1 MVSFNN
7 KNNFDLY
14 LKRLFFLGMGSQGIC
29 YLDKKNKVVYK
40 IFHGYFDDEDEGYT
54 ADDILK
60 FSGIRNN
67 TFIWPSDVVYANG
80 RIIGYTMP
88 YVSSVNLCDTDLLST
103 NLNLLEKAIDK
114 SYCDIEM
121 LTKNNVC
128 LYDVMYNILYS
139 NGKINVIDSMEYN
152 FGNASL
158 KENMAAFD
166 AEIRYFLV
174 DNYFDEFVNND
185 ILLREMYHDKKN
197 VTSLEF
203 LRMFRNKLSEYIGT
217 DIDKLEKAKKL
228 VMKLDD
234 PYYIRQ

>member
-29 YLDKKNKVVYK
+29 YLDKKNKIVYK

-67 TFIWPSDVVYANG
+67 TFIWPNDVVYANG

-88 YVSSVNLCDTDLLST
+88 YVSSVNLCNTDLLST

-114 SYCDIEM
+114 SYCDIEI

-128 LYDVMYNILYS
+128 LYDVVYNILYS

-234 PYYIRQ
+234 PYYIR

>member
-14 LKRLFFLGMGSQGIC
+14 LKRLFFLGMGSQGMC
-29 YLDKKNKVVYK
+29 YLDKKNIIVYK

-54 ADDILK
+54 VDDILK

-67 TFIWPSDVVYANG
+67 TFIWPSDVVCVND

-88 YVSSVNLCDTDLLST
+88 YVASENLCDTDLLST

-114 SYCDIEM
+114 SYCDIEI

-139 NGKINVIDSMEYN
+139 NGKINVIDTMEYSY
-152 FGNASL
+152 GNTSL
-158 KENMAAFD
+158 KKNIAVFD

-203 LRMFRNKLSEYIGT
+203 LRMFRSKLSEYIGT
-217 DIDKLEKAKKL
+217 DVDKLEKAKKL

-234 PYYIRQ
+234 PYYIR

>member
-114 SYCDIEM
+114 SYCDIEI

-174 DNYFDEFVNND
+174 DNYFDEFVNTD

-234 PYYIRQ
+234 PYYIR

>member
-114 SYCDIEM
+114 SYCDIEI

-139 NGKINVIDSMEYN
+139 NDKINVIDSMEYN

-234 PYYIRQ
+234 PYYIR

>member
-14 LKRLFFLGMGSQGIC
+14 LKRLFFLGMGSQGMC
-29 YLDKKNKVVYK
+29 YLDKKNKIVYK

-54 ADDILK
+54 VDDILK

-88 YVSSVNLCDTDLLST
+88 YVSSVNLCNTDLLST

-114 SYCDIEM
+114 SYCDIEI

-234 PYYIRQ
+234 PYYIR

>member
-1 MVSFNN
+1 MVNFNN

-114 SYCDIEM
+114 SYCDIEI
-121 LTKNNVC
+121 LTKKNVC

-234 PYYIRQ
+234 PYYIR

>member
-29 YLDKKNKVVYK
+29 YLDKKNKIVYK

-54 ADDILK
+54 ADEILK

-88 YVSSVNLCDTDLLST
+88 YVSSVNLCNTDLLST

-114 SYCDIEM
+114 SYCDIEI

-185 ILLREMYHDKKN
+185 ILLREMYHDKQN

-234 PYYIRQ
+234 PYYIR

>member
-1 MVSFNN
+1 M
-7 KNNFDLY
+7 
-14 LKRLFFLGMGSQGIC
+14 C
-29 YLDKKNKVVYK
+29 YLDKKNKIVYK

-67 TFIWPSDVVYANG
+67 TFIWPSEVVYANG

-88 YVSSVNLCDTDLLST
+88 YVSSVNLCNTDLLST

-114 SYCDIEM
+114 SYCDIEI

-234 PYYIRQ
+234 PYYIR

>member
-114 SYCDIEM
+114 SYCDIEI

-166 AEIRYFLV
+166 AEIKYFLV

-234 PYYIRQ
+234 PYYIR

>member
-29 YLDKKNKVVYK
+29 YLDKKNKIVYK

-114 SYCDIEM
+114 SYCDIEI

-152 FGNASL
+152 FGNATL

-185 ILLREMYHDKKN
+185 ILLREMSHDKKN

-234 PYYIRQ
+234 PYYIR

>member
-29 YLDKKNKVVYK
+29 YLDKKNKIVYK

-67 TFIWPSDVVYANG
+67 TFIWHSDVVYANG

-114 SYCDIEM
+114 SYCDIEI

-152 FGNASL
+152 FGNATL

-234 PYYIRQ
+234 PYYIR

>member
-29 YLDKKNKVVYK
+29 YLDKKNKIVYK

-67 TFIWPSDVVYANG
+67 TFIWPNDVVYANG

-88 YVSSVNLCDTDLLST
+88 YVSSVNLCNTDLLST

-114 SYCDIEM
+114 SYCDIEI

-158 KENMAAFD
+158 KENMVAFD

-234 PYYIRQ
+234 PYYIR

>member
-29 YLDKKNKVVYK
+29 YLDKKNKIVYK

-54 ADDILK
+54 ADDIFK

-88 YVSSVNLCDTDLLST
+88 YVSSVNLCNTDLLST

-114 SYCDIEM
+114 SYCDIEI

-234 PYYIRQ
+234 PYYIR

>member
-29 YLDKKNKVVYK
+29 YLDKKNKIVYK

-54 ADDILK
+54 VDDILK

-114 SYCDIEM
+114 SYCDIEI

-234 PYYIRQ
+234 PYYIR

>member
-14 LKRLFFLGMGSQGIC
+14 LKRLFFLGMGSQGMC
-29 YLDKKNKVVYK
+29 YLDKKNKIVYK

-54 ADDILK
+54 VDDILK

-67 TFIWPSDVVYANG
+67 TFIWPNDVVYANG

-88 YVSSVNLCDTDLLST
+88 YVSSVNLCNTDLLST

-114 SYCDIEM
+114 SYCDIEI

-234 PYYIRQ
+234 PYYIR

>member
-1 MVSFNN
+1 MVSFNS

-29 YLDKKNKVVYK
+29 YLDKKNKIVYK

-88 YVSSVNLCDTDLLST
+88 YVSSVNLCNTDLLST

-114 SYCDIEM
+114 SYCDIEI

-234 PYYIRQ
+234 PYYIR

>member
-29 YLDKKNKVVYK
+29 YLDKKNKIVYK

-114 SYCDIEM
+114 SYCDIEI

-166 AEIRYFLV
+166 AEIKYFLV

-185 ILLREMYHDKKN
+185 ILLIEMYHDKKN

-234 PYYIRQ
+234 PYYIR

>member
-1 MVSFNN
+1 M
-7 KNNFDLY
+7 
-14 LKRLFFLGMGSQGIC
+14 C
-29 YLDKKNKVVYK
+29 YLDKKNKIVYK

-88 YVSSVNLCDTDLLST
+88 YVSSVNLCNTDLLST

-114 SYCDIEM
+114 SYCDIEI

-234 PYYIRQ
+234 PYYIR

>member
-80 RIIGYTMP
+80 RIIGYIMP

-114 SYCDIEM
+114 SYCDIEI

-234 PYYIRQ
+234 PYYIR

>member
-7 KNNFDLY
+7 KNNFDLC

-29 YLDKKNKVVYK
+29 YLDKKNKIVYK

-114 SYCDIEM
+114 SYCDIEI

-166 AEIRYFLV
+166 AEIKYFLV

-234 PYYIRQ
+234 PYYIR

>member
-29 YLDKKNKVVYK
+29 YLDKKNKIVYK

-67 TFIWPSDVVYANG
+67 TFIWPSDVIYANG

-88 YVSSVNLCDTDLLST
+88 YVSSVNLCNTDLLST

-114 SYCDIEM
+114 SYCDIEI

-234 PYYIRQ
+234 PYYIR

>member
-14 LKRLFFLGMGSQGIC
+14 LKRLFFLGMGSQGMC
-29 YLDKKNKVVYK
+29 YLDKKNKIVYK

-67 TFIWPSDVVYANG
+67 TFIWPNDVVYANG

-88 YVSSVNLCDTDLLST
+88 YVSSVNLCNTDLLST

-114 SYCDIEM
+114 SYCDIEI

-234 PYYIRQ
+234 PYYIR

>member
-29 YLDKKNKVVYK
+29 YLDKKNKIVYK

-54 ADDILK
+54 VDDILK

-88 YVSSVNLCDTDLLST
+88 YVSSVNLCNTDLLST

-114 SYCDIEM
+114 SYCDIEI

-234 PYYIRQ
+234 PYYIR

>member
-29 YLDKKNKVVYK
+29 YLDKKNKIVYK

-88 YVSSVNLCDTDLLST
+88 YVSSANLCDTDLLST

-114 SYCDIEM
+114 SYCDIEI
-121 LTKNNVC
+121 LTKNNVY

-234 PYYIRQ
+234 PYYIR

>member
-114 SYCDIEM
+114 SYCDIEI

-152 FGNASL
+152 FGNATL

-234 PYYIRQ
+234 PYYIR

>member
-29 YLDKKNKVVYK
+29 YLDKKNKIVYK

-88 YVSSVNLCDTDLLST
+88 YVSSVNLCNTDLLST

-114 SYCDIEM
+114 SYCDIEI

-234 PYYIRQ
+234 PYYIR

>member
-29 YLDKKNKVVYK
+29 YLDKKNKIVYK
-40 IFHGYFDDEDEGYT
+40 IFLGYFDDEDEGYT

-67 TFIWPSDVVYANG
+67 TFIWPSDVIYANG

-88 YVSSVNLCDTDLLST
+88 YVSSVNLCNTDLLST

-114 SYCDIEM
+114 SYCDIEI

-152 FGNASL
+152 FCNASL

-234 PYYIRQ
+234 PYYIR

>member
-29 YLDKKNKVVYK
+29 YLDKKNKIVYK

-114 SYCDIEM
+114 SYCDIEI

-158 KENMAAFD
+158 KENMVAFD

-234 PYYIRQ
+234 PYYIR

>member
-29 YLDKKNKVVYK
+29 YLDKKNKIVYK

-88 YVSSVNLCDTDLLST
+88 YVSSVNLCNTDLLST

-114 SYCDIEM
+114 SYCDIEI

-228 VMKLDD
+228 VIKLDD
-234 PYYIRQ
+234 PYYIR

>member
-14 LKRLFFLGMGSQGIC
+14 LKRLFFLGMGSQGMC
-29 YLDKKNKVVYK
+29 YLDKKNKIVYK

-54 ADDILK
+54 VDDILK

-67 TFIWPSDVVYANG
+67 TFIWPNDVVYANG

-88 YVSSVNLCDTDLLST
+88 YVASVNLCNTDLLST

-114 SYCDIEM
+114 SYCDIEI

-234 PYYIRQ
+234 PYYIR

>member
-29 YLDKKNKVVYK
+29 YLDKKNKIVYK

-80 RIIGYTMP
+80 RIIGYSMP
-88 YVSSVNLCDTDLLST
+88 YVSSVNLCNTDLLST

-114 SYCDIEM
+114 SYCDIEI

-234 PYYIRQ
+234 PYYIR

>member
-80 RIIGYTMP
+80 RIIGYPMP

-114 SYCDIEM
+114 SYCDIEI

-234 PYYIRQ
+234 PYYIR

>member
-29 YLDKKNKVVYK
+29 YLDKKNKIVYK

-114 SYCDIEM
+114 SYCDIKI

-234 PYYIRQ
+234 PYYIR

>member
-29 YLDKKNKVVYK
+29 YLDKKNKIVYK

-60 FSGIRNN
+60 FSGIRNK

-114 SYCDIEM
+114 SYCDIEI

-234 PYYIRQ
+234 PYYIR

>member
-29 YLDKKNKVVYK
+29 YLDKKNKIVYK

-114 SYCDIEM
+114 SYCDIEI
-121 LTKNNVC
+121 LTKYNVC

-139 NGKINVIDSMEYN
+139 NGKINVIDSIEYN

-166 AEIRYFLV
+166 AEIKYFLV

-234 PYYIRQ
+234 PYYIR

>member
-14 LKRLFFLGMGSQGIC
+14 LKRLFFLGMGSQGMC
-29 YLDKKNKVVYK
+29 FLDKKNKIVYK

-88 YVSSVNLCDTDLLST
+88 YVSSVNLCNTDLLST

-114 SYCDIEM
+114 SYCDIEI

-234 PYYIRQ
+234 PYYIR

>member
-29 YLDKKNKVVYK
+29 YLDKKNKIVYK
-40 IFHGYFDDEDEGYT
+40 IFHEYFDDEDEGYT

-114 SYCDIEM
+114 SYCDIEI

-234 PYYIRQ
+234 PYYIR

>member
-1 MVSFNN
+1 MVNFNN

-14 LKRLFFLGMGSQGIC
+14 LKRLFFLGIGSQGIC

-114 SYCDIEM
+114 SYCDIEI

-185 ILLREMYHDKKN
+185 ILLREMYYDKKN

-234 PYYIRQ
+234 PYYIR

>member
-29 YLDKKNKVVYK
+29 YLDKKNKIVYK

-114 SYCDIEM
+114 SYYDIEI

-234 PYYIRQ
+234 PYYIR